1 MQLFPEIELDFHL
14 ILGWLRNLIGLA
26 YQAGQS
32 PGLRQDNNTPDNGEE
47 REAAKS
53 KEWGKDSQI
62 SYKTRQA
69 FCQDK
74 IFQRNQA
81 YRDREKLG
89 PEMKRQI
96 RQFCFKTWY

>member
-1 MQLFPEIELDFHL
+1 MEILIYKLLETFILLRISFLSHLMPNSFWSEIMQLFPEIELDFHL

-53 KEWGKDSQI
+53 KE
-62 SYKTRQA
+62 
-69 FCQDK
+69 
-74 IFQRNQA
+74 
-81 YRDREKLG
+81 
-89 PEMKRQI
+89 
-96 RQFCFKTWY
+96 

>member
-14 ILGWLRNLIGLA
+14 ILGWLCNLIGLA

-53 KEWGKDSQI
+53 KE
-62 SYKTRQA
+62 
-69 FCQDK
+69 
-74 IFQRNQA
+74 
-81 YRDREKLG
+81 
-89 PEMKRQI
+89 
-96 RQFCFKTWY
+96 